1 MIVEAWLSICFCQNS
16 LLARMAID
24 KVQEFALAFPHL
36 REDKVLSY
44 LFGAGMVHLTS
55 YTPSND
61 SQTDTAAPTS
71 LDVCRPEREQALNR
85 IAEELEL
92 ADATLSFFA
101 EIDPVTKGLVQ
112 SFFPDEVYVSV
123 ADMRTTASTA
133 SSNGY
138 MDMMRSVLAL
148 KVQLVEERHRIDELE
163 QHRAVM
169 LPWASLPV
177 DFGEVSH
184 WQRVALITGSISSL
198 DLTRASKRFSE
209 NGTAIAVD
217 TMFEAKNT
225 SNNVVVACLCTQT
238 DDVRAVL
245 TSQGFVEQDLSSAN
259 TTVESLID
267 RLTEEH
273 RAVHEK
279 IAALQVEIASFIA
292 RRQEIVV
299 YREYLLNERTRLE
312 ASHDIMRTEH
322 CSVVTGYVREA
333 DTSTLEELCAG
344 LDGIVCTMGDS
355 TGGDATP
362 VSITNNKWIKPMEI
376 LVNMFGFPVYSSFD
390 PTVFLVIPFLLF
402 FALCLGDVLYG
413 VIQIGICLYFMHKYK
428 HSTGV
433 HNFMMVFLYGGVAAM
448 VAGVLTGSWGG
459 DLISETY
466 LGAGNPIARFVS
478 ALTVINPLKAAFQ
491 FLVIVWIIGAIN
503 QLYGVCLAIVKAARR
518 HDYASIVYD
527 CVGWLLLLPSISALL
542 FIGTKWGSSFRVAC
556 LAALGAG
563 LVLLL
568 LGGARQAKGGAKIVT
583 ALVNL
588 YGIQSSY
595 GIGSFLGDVLS
606 YSRLLALG
614 LTTAILASAFN
625 MIASLIK
632 FPAAGFVV
640 DLLVRVVLGGTV
652 LFFGHLLNYFM
663 GTMGAFIHAARL
675 ILLEYFGRFYE
686 GGAPRFHRF
695 GFSSEI
701 VKIVEKSVNF

>member
-1 MIVEAWLSICFCQNS
+1 
-16 LLARMAID
+16 MAID
-24 KVQEFALAFPHL
+24 RVREFALAFPHNK
-36 REDKVLSY
+36 EDEGLSC

-55 YTPSND
+55 YTPSDD
-61 SQTDTAAPTS
+61 SQIDTAAPS
-71 LDVCRPEREQALNR
+71 LLDVCRPDREQSLSH

-92 ADATLSFFA
+92 AHATLSFFA
-101 EIDPVTKGLVQ
+101 EVDPVSKGLVQ

-123 ADMRTTASTA
+123 AGMRTTASTA
-133 SSNGY
+133 VSNGY
-138 MDMMRSVLAL
+138 TDMMHSVLSL
-148 KVQLVEERHRIDELE
+148 KVQLAELCHRLDQVEQDRV
-163 QHRAVM
+163 AM
-169 LPWASLPV
+169 LPWSSLPV
-177 DFGEVSH
+177 DFGEVAR
-184 WQRVALITGSISSL
+184 WQRMALIAGTISLLGLARAAKRCS
-198 DLTRASKRFSE
+198 DL
-209 NGTAIAVD
+209 GTAVAVD
-217 TMFEAKNT
+217 AVSEMKNK
-225 SNNVVVACLCTQT
+225 SNVVVGCLCSQT
-238 DDVRAVL
+238 DDVRAL
-245 TSQGFVEQDLSSAN
+245 FASEGFVEQDLSR
-259 TTVESLID
+259 TGGTVACLID
-267 RLTEEH
+267 RLMEEH

-279 IAALQVEIASFIA
+279 ILALQLEVASFLA
-292 RRQEIVV
+292 RKQEIVV

-312 ASHDIMRTEH
+312 ASHDITRTEH
-322 CSVVTGYVREA
+322 CSVVTGYVREV
-333 DTSTLEELCAG
+333 DVDSLQKLCTG
-344 LDGIVCTMGDS
+344 FSGIVCMTGDP
-355 TGGDATP
+355 TGGDTTP

-390 PTVFLVIPFLLF
+390 PTVFLAIPFLLF

-413 VIQIGICLYFMHKYK
+413 AIQIGICLYFMHKYK
-428 HSTGV
+428 QSTGV
-433 HNFMMVFLYGGVAAM
+433 HNFMTVFLYGGVAAM
-448 VAGVLTGSWGG
+448 VAGALTGSWGG
-459 DLISETY
+459 DLISATY
-466 LGAGNPIARFVS
+466 LGAGNPIARLVS

-491 FLVIVWIIGAIN
+491 FLVIVWIIGAVN
-503 QLYGVCLAIVKAARR
+503 QLYGVCLAIFKAARR
-518 HDYASIVYD
+518 HDYASILYD

-542 FIGTKWGSSFRVAC
+542 FIGTRWGSSFRVAY
-556 LAALGAG
+556 LAALGVG

-640 DLLVRVVLGGTV
+640 NLLVRVVLGGTV
-652 LFFGHLLNYFM
+652 LLFGHLLNYFM

-701 VKIVEKSVNF
+701 VKVVEKSVNF